1 MMKRFLTVAI
11 CGLVLAACAPKPQ
24 DIKITPELLGDPA
37 KIQSISDRLDPADRP
52 VFARYLLSRA
62 AAASPMGAHAIL
74 ILAPGGKDPATV
86 GEALTLTRKVIALEA
101 ERDLKQD
108 AASKRMDAN
117 QAGMVNGA
125 PAQFEAYNAAVKD
138 YNKAGEEFDAKL
150 KAMQAAK

>member
-1 MMKRFLTVAI
+1 MKHWVVAAV
-11 CGLVLAACAPKPQ
+11 CGLALTACSPKPH

-37 KIQSISDRLDPADRP
+37 RIQAVTDRLDPGERP

-86 GEALTLTRKVIALEA
+86 GEALTLTRQVIALEA

-108 AASKRMDAN
+108 DASKRMDAT
-117 QAGMVNGA
+117 QTAMMTGA
-125 PAQFEAYNAAVKD
+125 PDGREKYNAAVED
-138 YNKAGEEFDAKL
+138 YNKAGEDFDAKL

>member
-1 MMKRFLTVAI
+1 MKRFVIAAV
-11 CGLVLAACAPKPQ
+11 CGLALAACSPKPH

-37 KIQSISDRLDPADRP
+37 KVQAVSDRLEPGERT

-86 GEALTLTRKVIALEA
+86 GEALTLTRQVIALEL
-101 ERDLKQD
+101 ERDVKQDDASKRQD
-108 AASKRMDAN
+108 AALPLMMNDKPGGRE
-117 QAGMVNGA
+117 Q
-125 PAQFEAYNAAVKD
+125 YNAAVQD

>member
-1 MMKRFLTVAI
+1 MKRFVIAAL
-11 CGLVLAACAPKPQ
+11 CGLALTACSPKPH
-24 DIKITPELLGDPA
+24 DIKITPELLGDAA
-37 KIQSISDRLDPADRP
+37 KVQAISDRLEPGERT

-86 GEALTLTRKVIALEA
+86 GEALALTRQVIALEA
-101 ERDLKQD
+101 ERDIKQD

-117 QAGMVNGA
+117 QAGMVNGV
-125 PAQFEAYNAAVKD
+125 PAEFEAYSTAVKA
-138 YNKAGEEFDAKL
+138 YNKAGEDFDAKL